1 MVAWDTLVSVAYAT
15 RPDERPS
22 SVEEKTSKPCRHIA
36 HAGINRG
43 WMPENYPSLP
53 PGEKCFLLTSPL
65 QELSLGL
72 GFGDLKSEP
81 GCPFSD

>member
-1 MVAWDTLVSVAYAT
+1 MWLAQLSAAEPRSNVDL
-15 RPDERPS
+15 
-22 SVEEKTSKPCRHIA
+22 KPIRHCRHSTPRIVP
-36 HAGINRG
+36 RG
-43 WMPENYPSLP
+43 WMPENHPSLR
-53 PGEKCFLLTSPL
+53 PGVKYFLLTSPL